1 MPESYKCTNDKQ
13 WISGLLRIGRAFE
26 HGFAEWLVVGIGLV
40 DTGIKDLEKWRNSA
54 FN

>member
-40 DTGIKDLEKWRNSA
+40 DTGIKDLEKWTNSA